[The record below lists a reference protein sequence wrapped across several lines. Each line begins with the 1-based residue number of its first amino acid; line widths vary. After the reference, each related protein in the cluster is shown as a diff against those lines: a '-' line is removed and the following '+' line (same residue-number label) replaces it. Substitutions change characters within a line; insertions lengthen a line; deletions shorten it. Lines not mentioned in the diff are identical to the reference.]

1 MNIFLLN
8 SSTLDHTATTPT
20 HLKFQKYFKSL
31 KSECPKD
38 DEQNNQVGI
47 FLQWTE
53 IGAAGAHGPAAVKPV
68 TAAPKLG
75 PASATAQ
82 LQQMAEQT
90 VLAAAQSLRLATPSA
105 VQQASLTSWNI
116 AVLWVTIAITK

>member
-1 MNIFLLN
+1 MIIFSLK
-8 SSTLDHTATTPT
+8 SSSLDPCVAMPT
-20 HLKFQKYFKSL
+20 HLKLQKNL
-31 KSECPKD
+31 KSECPRD
-38 DEQNNQVGI
+38 DEQNTQVCI